1 MFVVDTNV
9 LVYAADQS
17 VPEHA
22 RCRALIEQCRRR
34 HGAWFLTWGIAYEFL
49 RVVTHPRVLRQPW
62 TIEAGTDFIAALR
75 ESPGLAFLTPTDRH
89 AHVLAEVVAEVPGL
103 SGNIVHDTQTAVLM
117 REHGIRRICTR
128 DTDFHR
134 FRFLE
139 PVDPLSGEQI

>member
-22 RCRALIEQCRRR
+22 TCRALIEQCRRR

-75 ESPGLAFLTPTDRH
+75 ESPGLAFLTPTARH
-89 AHVLAEVVAEVPGL
+89 PQVLAEVVA
-103 SGNIVHDTQTAVLM
+103 DTLVAA
-117 REHGIRRICTR
+117 
-128 DTDFHR
+128 
-134 FRFLE
+134 
-139 PVDPLSGEQI
+139 